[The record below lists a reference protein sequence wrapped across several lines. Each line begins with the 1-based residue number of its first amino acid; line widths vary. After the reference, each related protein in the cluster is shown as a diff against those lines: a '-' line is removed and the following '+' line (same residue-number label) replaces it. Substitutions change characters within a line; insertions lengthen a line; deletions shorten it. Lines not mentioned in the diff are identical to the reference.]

1 LLGARSGSNSP
12 RKRNTT
18 LQSGRTAALAVF
30 LFAPHRMTRMA
41 DTVAKRIFVSWRAT
55 LIQELDASRKI
66 DSNGALVGF

>member
-1 LLGARSGSNSP
+1 
-12 RKRNTT
+12 
-18 LQSGRTAALAVF
+18 
-30 LFAPHRMTRMA
+30 MA